1 MKPEPQLDPAHGST
15 AASNTSCP
23 NCRAEMPR
31 EMRFCRLCG
40 FRLGEGVAEYTET
53 VRFQTP
59 HAGASRPTQTADAA
73 RAAATS
79 GPNDW
84 SAMAHNANRQPAD
97 YTRAEL
103 GRWDDGRKRKRR
115 RMHWFIWPILGLAIA
130 TASGGIIRTINIE
143 TSRPTIVQPEIE
155 GSFIGAD
162 DFDERDGGVAFE
174 VVTPP
179 GSAADKAGL
188 IGGDVITSFDGKPV
202 RDVGDFM
209 QLLSSTPA
217 GKTVEV
223 IFIRDGQTKTTKL
236 TTISEDENARR
247 EDEFDN
253 RPEGKGYIGEG
264 TELERVAVPGTKI
277 YGVRIDE
284 IRKNL
289 PGEIAGLRNGD
300 IVIEFDGVPV
310 RTRREFESRITRA
323 MPGSIVQIIVMRGG
337 ERVEVPVKIGQK
349 DND

>member
-1 MKPEPQLDPAHGST
+1 
-15 AASNTSCP
+15 
-23 NCRAEMPR
+23 MPR

-59 HAGASRPTQTADAA
+59 HATQSRPAQTAGAA

-84 SAMAHNANRQPAD
+84 SAMARSADARQPAYYAKSD
-97 YTRAEL
+97 LNCWSDKQR
-103 GRWDDGRKRKRR
+103 RRRKR
-115 RMHWFIWPILGLAIA
+115 MPWIVWPLIGIA
-130 TASGGIIRTINIE
+130 FAATSGGVIRTIKIE
-143 TSRPTIVQPEIE
+143 KARPAIVQPEIE
-155 GSFIGAD
+155 GSYLGAD
-162 DFDERDGGVAFE
+162 DFEERDGGVAFE

-188 IGGDVITSFDGKPV
+188 LGGDVIKSFDGKPV
-202 RDVGDFM
+202 KEVEDFM
-209 QLLSSTPA
+209 ELLRSTPA

-223 IFIRDGQTKTTKL
+223 VFMRDGETKTTKL
-236 TTISEDENARR
+236 TTISEEENDRLDNAS
-247 EDEFDN
+247 EN

-264 TELERVAVPGTKI
+264 TELERVLVPGTKI

-284 IRKNL
+284 IRKNR

-300 IVIEFDGVPV
+300 IVTEFDGVPI
-310 RTRREFESRITRA
+310 RTRREFESRIQRA
-323 MPGSIVQIIVMRGG
+323 MPGSIVKIIVMRGG
-337 ERVEVPVKIGQK
+337 ERVEVPVKIGQE